1 MKIVFFILI
10 FLKLLH
16 ELLGEILPKKA
27 PWPGF
32 RRKNNVWK
40 MFFKKA
46 SLPEDWAFVRQII
59 FWTMQMTVTNRSGD
73 NEFIFLVA
81 PSERRIRD
89 WVGAPASDSFCTPHP
104 HTSPR
109 TKQNARP
116 DTEPEYY
123 ATKYQIQ
130 KCRVKIHYGSLK
142 NKCGENDL
150 EGHFIKKINVYKIII
165 LSYSKM
171 AKICC
176 YF

>member
-1 MKIVFFILI
+1 MYSCSSWLRQSGESETEWGLQHLI
-10 FLKLLH
+10 
-16 ELLGEILPKKA
+16 
-27 PWPGF
+27 
-32 RRKNNVWK
+32 
-40 MFFKKA
+40 
-46 SLPEDWAFVRQII
+46 AFVLL
-59 FWTMQMTVTNRSGD
+59 TLTLT
-73 NEFIFLVA
+73 
-81 PSERRIRD
+81 
-89 WVGAPASDSFCTPHP
+89 
-104 HTSPR
+104 PR